1 MTKKKAN
8 AEKRKLSALKKDL
21 YARHIIMELEASK
34 KAKLAEELEE
44 VQLQRTQLESLLVA
58 KESEV
63 EVTLS
68 KIEAVQESLMKAS
81 SKLVEHQKELKRKK
95 VLVQYYNSKDST
107 DVTCAEASMVCQ
119 AIERAFSFLKGKHNT
134 TKAKVLVETIM
145 NGKLFNGEAASAV
158 SEVTRQYIRNLF
170 RPWKLVKAGDISSVG
185 SFKTSTI
192 NALRN
197 VVDENGMGYF
207 PSATTVN
214 HSRALLDNYGME
226 AVGYHRKDTK
236 YGEVYYLN
244 FENAFR
250 LLLKAC
256 KLDELAQTTSVKIA
270 LTVDGAAL
278 IKNRTHVSTGIK
290 ITDERGVHPITGRPF
305 GRNLCQGAN
314 K

>member
-1 MTKKKAN
+1 
-8 AEKRKLSALKKDL
+8 
-21 YARHIIMELEASK
+21 
-34 KAKLAEELEE
+34 
-44 VQLQRTQLESLLVA
+44 
-58 KESEV
+58 
-63 EVTLS
+63 
-68 KIEAVQESLMKAS
+68 
-81 SKLVEHQKELKRKK
+81 
-95 VLVQYYNSKDST
+95 
-107 DVTCAEASMVCQ
+107 MVCH

-214 HSRALLDNYGME
+214 RSRALLDNYGME
-226 AVGYHRKDTK
+226 VVGYHHKDTK

-244 FENAFR
+244 FENAFH

-278 IKNRTHVSTGIK
+278 IKHRTHVSTGIK
-290 ITDERGVHPITGRPF
+290 IMDERGVHPITGRPF
-305 GRNLCQGAN
+305 ILQQEDSAEIYVKVQTSEVCCVVVIADAIDNKHLYEDVFKEYYEWGEKLRLEGLAASSLGPRLMPFLVTHTTDMKATWYLSNKGGGCKTKTFFCHLCCCT
-314 K
+314 KDTLTYC